1 MDTLDSTTAALTAK
15 RRCWNRREIADH
27 CEQSQRLDRPG
38 CSQSRIARQ
47 IGVPRTTLQHWRKQR
62 RRLERDGELSPAIV
76 EFFESPQGFE
86 FLRRLVAAV
95 HLVFGQAHD
104 GGVRGMSWFLELSR
118 LDRFVAA
125 SYGAQQEFASEI
137 ERLLPQFGEEED
149 RRLAAQMPA
158 REITLC
164 EDETFHPQICL
175 VAIEPVSNFLV
186 LEQYAERRDAETWH
200 SSIAEALAPL
210 SVTVIQ
216 CVSDEARALITHAE
230 THLGA
235 HHSPDI
241 FHVQY
246 ETSQATSLV
255 LNRHTEQAQSQLD
268 AAESAHEQRGLE
280 LAACREQCPV
290 SSYVFELEQQCAA
303 AERHAVVAREQLN
316 QCQDR
321 QRRARAARRG
331 LSRDYHPFDLETG
344 QRLDA
349 ADVERRLTQDFDMLT
364 QVAVEAN
371 LSSPAHERLAKA
383 RRVLPSL
390 VATLTFFWSMIA
402 IRLARLNGS
411 PEIARVWR
419 DELLAGHY
427 LARAADRAEK
437 ADERRRLRALSE
449 MILARARSP
458 TSPLAALP
466 EADRESLE
474 QQARDAADIFQRS
487 SSCVEGRN
495 GQLSLRHHGLREL
508 TSRKLRA
515 LRVLHNYAA
524 RRADGTTAAE
534 RFFGQ
539 RPRELFPWLLERL
552 PLPARPRRR
561 D

>member
-1 MDTLDSTTAALTAK
+1 MDALDSTTAERTTK
-15 RRCWNRREIADH
+15 RWCWNRREIADRY
-27 CEQSQRLDRPG
+27 EQAQRLNRPG
-38 CSQSRIARQ
+38 CSQARISRQ
-47 IGVPRTTLQHWRKQR
+47 IGVPRTTLQHWRKR
-62 RRLERDGELSPAIV
+62 RKQLERDGKLSPAV
-76 EFFESPQGFE
+76 VSFFESPDGLA
-86 FLRRLVAAV
+86 FLHRLLTAV

-104 GGVRGMSWFLELSR
+104 GGVRGMGWFLELSL
-118 LDRFVAA
+118 LDRFAAA
-125 SYGAQQEFASEI
+125 SYGAQQDRASEM
-137 ERLLPQFGEEED
+137 ERLLAQFGAEED
-149 RRLAAQMPA
+149 HRLAEQMPA

-186 LEQYAERRDAETWH
+186 LEEYAERRDAETWH
-200 SSIAEALAPL
+200 SAVAEALQPL

-235 HHSPDI
+235 HHAPDI

-246 ETSQATSLV
+246 ETSQATSLA

-268 AAESAHEQRGLE
+268 AAESAREQCGVE

-290 SSYVFELEQQCAA
+290 SSHGFALEQQCAA
-303 AERHAVVAREQLN
+303 AEHNAVVARERRD

-321 QRRARAARRG
+321 QHRARTARRG
-331 LSRDYHPFDLETG
+331 LSRDYHPFDLDTG
-344 QRLDA
+344 QRLEA
-349 ADVERRLTQDFDMLT
+349 ADVERRFTQHFDTLTQI
-364 QVAVEAN
+364 AVEAN
-371 LSSPAHERLAKA
+371 LSPAARDRLTKA
-383 RRVLPSL
+383 RRVQRSL
-390 VATLTFFWSMIA
+390 VATLTFFWSMIT
-402 IRLARLNGS
+402 IRLARLPGS
-411 PEIARVWR
+411 LEVARVWR
-419 DELLAGHY
+419 DELVAGHY
-427 LARAADRAEK
+427 LARAAGRADT
-437 ADERRRLRALSE
+437 ADERRRLHALSE
-449 MILARARSP
+449 IILARARSP

-466 EADRESLE
+466 EADREGLE

-508 TSRKLRA
+508 TPCKLRA

-539 RPRELFPWLLERL
+539 HPRELFPWLLDRL
-552 PLPARPRRR
+552 SLPARPRRR
-561 D
+561 A

>member
-15 RRCWNRREIADH
+15 RRRWNRREIADH
-27 CEQSQRLDRPG
+27 CEQAQRLDRPG

-47 IGVPRTTLQHWRKQR
+47 IGVPRTTRQHWRKQR

-76 EFFESPQGFE
+76 ESFESPPGLA

-104 GGVRGMSWFLELSR
+104 GGVRGMSWFLELSS
-118 LDRFVAA
+118 LDRLVAA

-164 EDETFHPQICL
+164 EDETFQPQICL

-268 AAESAHEQRGLE
+268 AAGSAREQRGLE
-280 LAACREQCPV
+280 L
-290 SSYVFELEQQCAA
+290 
-303 AERHAVVAREQLN
+303 
-316 QCQDR
+316 
-321 QRRARAARRG
+321 AARRG

-344 QRLDA
+344 QRLDE

-419 DELLAGHY
+419 DELLAGHD

-561 D
+561 A

>member
-1 MDTLDSTTAALTAK
+1 
-15 RRCWNRREIADH
+15 
-27 CEQSQRLDRPG
+27 
-38 CSQSRIARQ
+38 
-47 IGVPRTTLQHWRKQR
+47 
-62 RRLERDGELSPAIV
+62 
-76 EFFESPQGFE
+76 
-86 FLRRLVAAV
+86 
-95 HLVFGQAHD
+95 
-104 GGVRGMSWFLELSR
+104 MSWFLELSL
-118 LDRFVAA
+118 LDRFAAA
-125 SYGAQQEFASEI
+125 SYGAQQELASEI
-137 ERLLPQFGEEED
+137 ERLLGQFGEEED
-149 RRLAAQMPA
+149 HRLAEQMPA

-186 LEQYAERRDAETWH
+186 LEEYAERRDADTWH
-200 SSIAEALAPL
+200 SAVAEALQPL

-235 HHSPDI
+235 HHAPDI

-246 ETSQATSLV
+246 ETSQATSLA
-255 LNRHTEQAQSQLD
+255 LNRHTDQAQSQLD
-268 AAESAHEQRGLE
+268 AAESAREQRGVE
-280 LAACREQCPV
+280 LAACRAQCPV
-290 SSYVFELEQQCAA
+290 SSQGFALEQQCAA
-303 AERHAVVAREQLN
+303 AERNTVVARARRD

-321 QRRARAARRG
+321 QHRARTARRG

-344 QRLDA
+344 QRLEA
-349 ADVERRLTQDFDMLT
+349 AEVERRLTQHFDTLT
-364 QVAVEAN
+364 QIAVEAN
-371 LSSPAHERLAKA
+371 LSSAARDRLAKA

-402 IRLARLNGS
+402 IRLARLQGS
-411 PEIARVWR
+411 LEVARVWR
-419 DELLAGHY
+419 DELVAGHY
-427 LARAADRAEK
+427 LARAADRADK
-437 ADERRRLRALSE
+437 ADERQRLHALSD

-466 EADRESLE
+466 EADREGLE

-508 TSRKLRA
+508 TRCKLRA

-524 RRADGTTAAE
+524 RRADGTTAAA

-539 RPRELFPWLLERL
+539 RPRELFPWLLDRL
-552 PLPARPRRR
+552 SLPARPRRR
-561 D
+561 A